1 MLCGEATCINEA
13 LLCPHMAPVMREEG
27 EEAAEVIRRDRQ
39 KQISIH
45 RSGMHEKVF
54 KISFSQ
60 RPMDCDIWNIRNAHP
75 SP

>member
-1 MLCGEATCINEA
+1 MLCREATCLNEA

-27 EEAAEVIRRDRQ
+27 EEAAEVIRRERQ
-39 KQISIH
+39 KKISTY
-45 RSGMHEKVF
+45 RRGMPEKVF

-60 RPMDCDIWNIRNAHP
+60 RPMDFDICGIRNAHP